1 MRFHNPLEP
10 IAVTAKYRWFLD
22 APVEEDAVD
31 FLRKQILAGGALL
44 KIDSKDWEKTWL
56 KLRTAPRFHELVLIN
71 GDPEIGEGTKIGIF
85 SEVYDKGGIVRIGA
99 NCDIASFV
107 AINCADSH
115 KRNVGMTDAI
125 ERLPIR
131 IGKHVTIGSH
141 CFIGGGCDIGN
152 HSVLAAGTI
161 LGKNVKVPPRSLVSG
176 NPPIVKSGYYA
187 PRT

>member
-1 MRFHNPLEP
+1 MGDMTYGLDWNLLRETGRREWVDPPFHPLV
-10 IAVTAKYRWFLD
+10 IV
-22 APVEEDAVD
+22 
-31 FLRKQILAGGALL
+31 
-44 KIDSKDWEKTWL
+44 
-56 KLRTAPRFHELVLIN
+56 N
-71 GDPEIGEGTKIGIF
+71 GDVRCGEGVSVGYFSELHATGSTIEIG
-85 SEVYDKGGIVRIGA
+85 DGA
-99 NCDIASFV
+99 DIASFV

-141 CFIGGGCDIGN
+141 CFIGGGCDIGDY
-152 HSVLAAGTI
+152 SVLAAGTI
-161 LGKNVKVPPRSLVSG
+161 LGKNVKAPPYSLVSG